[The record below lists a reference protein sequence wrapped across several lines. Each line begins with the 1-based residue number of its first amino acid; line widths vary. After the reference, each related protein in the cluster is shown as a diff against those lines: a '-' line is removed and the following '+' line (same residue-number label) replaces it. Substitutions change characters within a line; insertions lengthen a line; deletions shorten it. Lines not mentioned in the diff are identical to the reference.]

1 MEELSSIAC
10 NTAHFGMNFKTSD
23 GVNLFYR
30 LDGDGPPMLMLS
42 GIWSDTNTWNAQ
54 VRSFAEYYTCI
65 RLDHRGIGQSE
76 KWAGEHSYE
85 LHARDVKELLD
96 HLGLKSAVILGV
108 CHGGMAA
115 VTLVKNYP
123 GCAGA
128 LCVNATQLLGS
139 ERLKQMYFGWK
150 RILETSDFE
159 TLYTVIMPTI
169 MSDHWLSQN
178 RERLPTLLAAIE
190 GRIEISAA
198 QKMVDALVAY
208 SATGFTPEEI
218 ASIEVP
224 ALIMASGEDR
234 FIPPQVIQTESQYW
248 PNAEYHLFENSGH
261 FPQREMPEIYN
272 SVVLGFLQSR
282 AAVRTLA

>member
-1 MEELSSIAC
+1 VGFLS
-10 NTAHFGMNFKTSD
+10 TARNPAISDMNFKTSD

-30 LDGDGPPMLMLS
+30 LDGDGPPLMMLS

-54 VRSFAEYYTCI
+54 VRSFADHYNCI

-96 HLGLKSAVILGV
+96 HLGLKSATILGV

-115 VTLVKNYP
+115 VTMAVKYP
-123 GCAGA
+123 GYADA

-139 ERLKQMYFGWK
+139 ERLRQMYFGWK

-178 RERLPTLLAAIE
+178 RERLPDLLAAIE
-190 GRIEISAA
+190 ERIEISAA

-218 ASIEVP
+218 ASIEKP

-234 FIPPQVIQTESQYW
+234 FIPPQVIQTESQYL
-248 PNAEYHLFENSGH
+248 PNAKYHLFEQSGH
-261 FPQREMPEIYN
+261 FPQREVSETYN
-272 SVVLGFLQSR
+272 SVVLDFLQNL
-282 AAVRTLA
+282 ATARTLA

>member
-1 MEELSSIAC
+1 MEDLSSIVC
-10 NTAHFGMNFKTSD
+10 NTANFVMNFKTSD

-30 LDGDGPPMLMLS
+30 LDGDGPPLIMLS

-54 VRSFAEYYTCI
+54 VRSFAEHYTCI

-96 HLGLKSAVILGV
+96 HLGLKSAAILGV

-115 VTLVKNYP
+115 VTLAKNYP
-123 GCAGA
+123 GCADA
-128 LCVNATQLLGS
+128 LCINATQLLGS

-150 RILETSDFE
+150 RILKTSDFE

-169 MSDHWLSQN
+169 MSDNWLSQN
-178 RERLPTLLAAIE
+178 RERLPALLAAIE
-190 GRIEISAA
+190 ERIEFSAA

-208 SATGFTPEEI
+208 SATGFTTEEI

-248 PNAEYHLFENSGH
+248 PNATYHLFENSGH
-261 FPQREMPEIYN
+261 FPQREMPETYN
-272 SVVLGFLQSR
+272 SVVLGFLQSL
-282 AAVRTLA
+282 AAPRTLA